1 MFRSL
6 FKPRYLSSVYKP
18 FQFKN
23 FPQLPLHY
31 TFKNSFSV
39 LQDNED
45 GSKILEEVEAKVLQV
60 IKGRLPAGTDTINR
74 SATFEE
80 LGFDSLD
87 MIDMVVSMEEVFRID
102 IEDKEAVGISTVN
115 DAIAIF
121 HRYMFEKFNRN
132 KLARRKKEKGL
143 VVKPGHEQDEP

>member
-1 MFRSL
+1 MS
-6 FKPRYLSSVYKP
+6 
-18 FQFKN
+18 
-23 FPQLPLHY
+23 LHY
-31 TFKNSFSV
+31 NFKKSFSV

-60 IKGRLPAGTDTINR
+60 IKARLPLGIDKINKA
-74 SATFEE
+74 ATFEE

-87 MIDMVVSMEEVFRID
+87 MMDMVVTMEEVFRLD
-102 IEDKEAVGISTVN
+102 IQDTEAVRISTVN

-132 KLARRKKEKGL
+132 KLARRKREKGL
-143 VVKPGHEQDEP
+143 VVKPGQEDDL

>member
-6 FKPRYLSSVYKP
+6 FKPRYISSVYKP
-18 FQFKN
+18 FQFKAY
-23 FPQLPLHY
+23 PQISLHY
-31 TFKNSFSV
+31 TYKNSFSV
-39 LQDNED
+39 IQDNED

-60 IKGRLPAGTDTINR
+60 IKGRLPAGTDTISR

-143 VVKPGHEQDEP
+143 VVKPGHEQEEP

>member
-18 FQFKN
+18 FQFN
-23 FPQLPLHY
+23 TYPQISLHY
-31 TFKNSFSV
+31 AFKNSFSV

-60 IKGRLPAGTDTINR
+60 IKGRLPAGTDSINR

>member
-1 MFRSL
+1 MS
-6 FKPRYLSSVYKP
+6 
-18 FQFKN
+18 
-23 FPQLPLHY
+23 LHY
-31 TFKNSFSV
+31 NFKNSFSV

-60 IKGRLPAGTDTINR
+60 IKARLPVGIDKISK

-87 MIDMVVSMEEVFRID
+87 MMDMVVSMEEVFRLD
-102 IEDKEAVGISTVN
+102 IQDTEAVRISTVN

-132 KLARRKKEKGL
+132 KLARRKREKGL
-143 VVKPGHEQDEP
+143 VVQPNKEDDL